1 MARIT
6 GETLAL
12 GLDGPFP
19 LPQVELWRAPA
30 RPSLPLPRLE
40 LGAPATPDEALC
52 LVVGGPSLCLAA
64 LVTGAERT
72 PRGVLVRHRLIHRT
86 RLPAEAALGWLDEFF
101 GAATPLRLES
111 PYHLVRL
118 RGLEPGESVRFVREH
133 EVAVT
138 GRLQRVGRAL
148 YLLPESGQVDQPGPG
163 LLTGYEPR
171 ASLAVRIGTFAGTI
185 PAAWGH
191 DPSRPGQPL
200 ALDVPELEPQAPAY
214 RLKGD
219 AARALHAQAGAR
231 VRAVGV
237 VGGASGRELSPAF
250 VCAGEAGE
258 LLFEDSSVGWGR
270 RLASAF
276 LAPAT
281 PVAA

>member
-19 LPQVELWRAPA
+19 LPQVELWRSPA

-40 LGAPATPDEALC
+40 LAAPAGADEALC

-72 PRGVLVRHRLIHRT
+72 ARGVLVRHRLIHRT

-118 RGLEPGESVRFVREH
+118 RGLEPGEPVRFVREH

-138 GRLQRVGRAL
+138 GRLQRVGRAVC
-148 YLLPESGQVDQPGPG
+148 LLPDEGHTDQPGPG
-163 LLTGYEPR
+163 LVTGWEPR
-171 ASLAVRIGTFAGTI
+171 SSLAVRIGTFAGTI

-191 DPSRPGQPL
+191 DPARPGQPL
-200 ALDVPELEPQAPAY
+200 ALDVPELEPHVPAY
-214 RLKGD
+214 RLAD
-219 AARALHAQAGAR
+219 AAARALRARVGER

-237 VGGASGRELSPAF
+237 VGGASGRELTPAF

-258 LLFEDSSVGWGR
+258 LLFEDPNVGWGR
-270 RLASAF
+270 RLSSAF